1 MKRDTSVTQ
10 TGSRE
15 RGRSA
20 QRRITVIKPPGKNC
34 IAGFKSSTFTE
45 VCRVR
50 GTVPG
55 LKDQKHLRNRSKN
68 PQRRKSCLCVNM
80 LLLSFHSM
88 NICKEQRILLTA
100 SQTPPPPHG
109 ISDSSSSSG
118 DVGEVGVSSPSA
130 ATVAAGDAAA
140 AVVGVIF
147 S

>member
-1 MKRDTSVTQ
+1 MKCDTSVTQ

-20 QRRITVIKPPGKNC
+20 LRRITVIKPPGKNC
-34 IAGFKSSTFTE
+34 IAGFKS

-50 GTVPG
+50 GTIPG
-55 LKDQKHLRNRSKN
+55 LKDEKHLRNRIKN
-68 PQRRKSCLCVNM
+68 PQRCKSCLCVNM

-88 NICKEQRILLTA
+88 NICQERD
-100 SQTPPPPHG
+100 PHHG
-109 ISDSSSSSG
+109 VSDSSSSSG

-130 ATVAAGDAAA
+130 AAVAAGDAAA
-140 AVVGVIF
+140 AAVGVIF